1 MAHMYDTN
9 LDKNDANF
17 TPLSPLSFLI
27 RAAEVYPNRTSIIH
41 GKKQFTWS
49 ETYKRSKQLASA
61 LSKRGIGKG
70 DTVAVLCFN
79 TPEIYETHFGVPMIG
94 AVLNTINIR
103 LDVDTISYILEH
115 GEAKALITDNEL
127 SPTIKQVLD
136 KIKNKILV
144 IDIDDELA
152 NHPEGAGENLG
163 EINYEDF
170 LLTGDSDLEWSLP
183 DDEWQSLALN
193 YTSGTT
199 GLPKGV
205 VYHHR
210 GSYLMALGSV
220 TAFSMPMHPTYM
232 WVVPMFHCNGWG
244 NPYTLTALAG
254 TSVCLRYVS
263 AKNMFDAIADHKVTH
278 FGGAPIVLN
287 FLAQATA
294 EEKREYS
301 QQVYVVTAGAPPPA
315 ATLEAVQ
322 KMGFDVTHVY
332 GLTETYGHISLCA
345 WQDEWNELSVE
356 EQSKLRSRQGVK
368 FPMMDGL
375 SIMNPETMEHV
386 KNDGEEIGEIMIRGN
401 CVMKGYLK
409 NKEETDKAMAGGWFH
424 SGDLAVMHPNGY
436 IQIKDRSK
444 DIIISGGE
452 NVSSVEI
459 ENTLYKHPSVLFAAV
474 VAKPDEKWGET
485 PCAFIELKDQND
497 SVSEGDI
504 ISFCKE
510 TLAGFKCPKKVV
522 FTELPK
528 TSTGKILKYELREM
542 AKAANAYEK

>member
-27 RAAEVYPNRTSIIH
+27 RAAEVYPNRASIIH

-375 SIMNPETMEHV
+375 AIMNPETMEHV

-485 PCAFIELKDQND
+485 PCAFVELKDQND

-510 TLAGFKCPKKVV
+510 TLAGFKCPKKVI

-542 AKAANAYEK
+542 AKAADA